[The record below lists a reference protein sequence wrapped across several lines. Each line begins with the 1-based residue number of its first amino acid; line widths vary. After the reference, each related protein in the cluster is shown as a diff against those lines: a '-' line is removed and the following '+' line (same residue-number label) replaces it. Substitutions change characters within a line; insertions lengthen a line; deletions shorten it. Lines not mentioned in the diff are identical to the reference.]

1 MAVQRV
7 ARLRFSIAH
16 CIAIVIA
23 IICVSAVPIGHSYVT
38 GVWQLETIASTAAV
52 LGTVRVEHIG
62 PGNSLSESPNR
73 TLLGRAELVILRAY
87 PPSALL
93 SGERIQLEYEQLPE
107 GSSPMNGPDV
117 PPLQSGTIWVVP
129 LKPNPKPDA
138 EAWRLVADEGIGT
151 VIPAVEAEPPF
162 PVRPKNKR
170 EYLLHEVAT
179 TLSIGTREETLREA
193 SYLMHQTT
201 SGYAPEMMKLLDSA
215 MNGDPE
221 RWALV
226 AASLVS
232 AQGIP
237 RPTIADFLAGRYE
250 TLGTSW
256 PGSLV
261 EMSVRRLAKS
271 GDGPEKL
278 IHASLNISD
287 LNEWGTGV
295 TLREFAQNAGLVR
308 ELSSMLEAHRPGSLY
323 VAYDVIKAGQRS
335 IVASAMNTAF
345 AYVNSATTHHS
356 DNQAACWVIRDF
368 GTDAQFKE
376 FLGDIRRYQY
386 RDRKHYDELWRN
398 TIWSDNERERAVL
411 DILLAD
417 QRMYDSSLR
426 YRDVARYELE
436 RLNAP
441 KSH

>member
-7 ARLRFSIAH
+7 GKLRFSIAH

-23 IICVSAVPIGHSYVT
+23 ICLSAVPIGHSYPT

-52 LGTVRVEHIG
+52 LGTVRVEHTS
-62 PGNSLSESPNR
+62 PGNSLPQSLNR
-73 TLLGRAELVILRAY
+73 TVLARADLLVIRAY

-93 SGERIQLEYEQLPE
+93 PGQHIQLEYEQLPE
-107 GSSPMNGPDV
+107 GRSPMSGPDV
-117 PPLQSGTIWVVP
+117 PPLQSGAIWVVP
-129 LKPNPKPDA
+129 LKPNPKPQA

-162 PVRPKNKR
+162 PVQPKNKR

-179 TLSIGTREETLREA
+179 ALSMGTREETLREA

-215 MNGDPE
+215 MNGDVE

-232 AQGIP
+232 ALGIP
-237 RPTIADFLAGRYE
+237 RPTIADFLTGRYE
-250 TLGTSW
+250 ALGTRW
-256 PGSLV
+256 PGSLA

-271 GDGPEKL
+271 SDGQEKL
-278 IHASLNISD
+278 IHAFLSISD

-295 TLREFAQNAGLVR
+295 TLQEFAQNAGLVR
-308 ELSSMLEAHRPGSLY
+308 ELRSMLEAHRPGSLY
-323 VAYDVIKAGQRS
+323 VAYDVMKVGQRS
-335 IVASAMNTAF
+335 IVAAAMNTAF
-345 AYVNSATTHHS
+345 AYVNGTSKRRS
-356 DNQAACWVIRDF
+356 DIQAACWVIRDF
-368 GTDAQFKE
+368 GTDVQFKE
-376 FLGDIRRYQY
+376 FLGDISRYQY
-386 RDRKHYDELWRN
+386 QDQKHYDELWRN

-417 QRMYDSSLR
+417 QRMYGSSLR
-426 YRDVARYELE
+426 YSDVARNELA
-436 RLNAP
+436 RLSTP